1 VLGLRPGAACCLLA
15 VGAAAVPSSAAAG
28 RWLLPGMAG
37 MGRLGLLVRLLVPA
51 WCGAAAA
58 AAADTVPSQS
68 RMLMAVPD

>member
-1 VLGLRPGAACCLLA
+1 VLGLRGLLLA
-15 VGAAAVPSSAAAG
+15 VGAAAVPSRSAAAG
-28 RWLLPGMAG
+28 RWLLPQGMAG